1 MKRAFFLKSLGARM
15 STTELTIAPSAV
27 VAERPVAPEGRAKG
41 GVPWGRVLLACAV
54 LAAAGGIRWWQG
66 QEVEHVKEQGQV
78 SPFPLK
84 TLPMKLGAWQVP
96 DQREDTLEPEVVQVT
111 GCVDYIKRHYVDE
124 QTGVGVDVLV
134 MYGPASVA
142 HRPDVCYPGA
152 GYTQIDG
159 PRERTF
165 TVPSSKGGKGNQAL
179 FWSLVFAKGEGGA
192 ADRQQVFYAL
202 RYGGQWTARMDYKR
216 ISRVPGLYK
225 IQLTRRVAEHE
236 RLDLSNP
243 CELFLE
249 AMLPELEQRISQA
262 H

>member
-1 MKRAFFLKSLGARM
+1 MKL
-15 STTELTIAPSAV
+15 
-27 VAERPVAPEGRAKG
+27 

-66 QEVEHVKEQGQV
+66 QEIERIKEQGHA

-84 TLPMKLGAWQVP
+84 DLPMTLGAWQVP
-96 DQREDTLEPEVVQVT
+96 DQREDSLDPEIVRVT
-111 GCVDYIKRHYVDE
+111 GSVDYIKRHYVNE

-142 HRPDVCYPGA
+142 HRPDICYPGA
-152 GYTQIDG
+152 GYTQVDG

-165 TVPSSKGGKGNQAL
+165 TVPSGTSGGGSSSSSNSSSGGGSQAL

-192 ADRQQVFYAL
+192 VDRQQVFYAL

-216 ISRVPGLYK
+216 IARLPGLYK

-236 RLDLSNP
+236 RLDISNP
-243 CELFLE
+243 CESFLE
-249 AMLPELEQRISQA
+249 AMLPELERRIPA
-262 H
+262 VH